1 MRRNLIEKLHIQVG
15 CILFLMNCL
24 LGNIQGTLPKS
35 SIRSILGRTHPKSM
49 QRSMSRK
56 NSTEDSVEKGT

>member
-1 MRRNLIEKLHIQVG
+1 
-15 CILFLMNCL
+15 MNCL

-56 NSTEDSVEKGT
+56 NSTEDSVEKGTWNFFPNNLFA